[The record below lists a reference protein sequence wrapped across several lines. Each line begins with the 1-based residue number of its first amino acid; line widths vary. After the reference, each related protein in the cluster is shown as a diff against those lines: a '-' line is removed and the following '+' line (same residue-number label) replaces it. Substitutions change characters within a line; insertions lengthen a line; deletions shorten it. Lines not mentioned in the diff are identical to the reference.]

1 MNVIAHFSPRGCGQ
15 GLCPGI
21 VVTDRGTVL
30 VQGIVLPVADKSKLT
45 VPSHED
51 VVEIPLGVFD
61 DLLRQYQGR

>member
-30 VQGIVLPVADKSKLT
+30 VQGLVLPVADKSKLT
-45 VPSHED
+45 IPSPED

>member
-1 MNVIAHFSPRGCGQ
+1 MNVVAHFSPRGCGQ

-30 VQGIVLPVADKSKLT
+30 VQGLILPVADKSKLT

-51 VVEIPLGVFD
+51 VVEISREVFE
-61 DLLRQYQGR
+61 DLLGQYQGR